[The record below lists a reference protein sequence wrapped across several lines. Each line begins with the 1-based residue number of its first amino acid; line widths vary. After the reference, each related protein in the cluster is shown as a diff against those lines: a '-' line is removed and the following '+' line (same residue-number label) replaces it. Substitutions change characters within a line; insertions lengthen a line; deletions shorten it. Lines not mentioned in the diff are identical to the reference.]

1 MRIEEKM
8 SLGHPPFCFELSVY
22 EASSFD
28 RRSSKIRDFVISA
41 TPQAAKLVNS
51 LCVFRLLR
59 EIRDWRNLE
68 MRRGGGGSGV
78 VVGRGY
84 GLGEGE
90 ARGAQQEEEFAGP
103 EQNVQQAAALKI
115 GQALGMQADVEGLSR
130 AFLDE
135 GAHGRQVHGFGGA
148 ELTAPRIKAFQ
159 LFITTRQE
167 VVQAE
172 SLVIQCCNIRA
183 ATRTHPAVSTRKHR
197 IHPTQAHGFNSTN
210 GFILLRST
218 LLTCVTPRKRF
229 HHRFSTPVPP
239 TTPSWPFL

>member
-68 MRRGGGGSGV
+68 IRRSGAGGEML
-78 VVGRGY
+78 VGRGY
-84 GLGEGE
+84 GLGESE
-90 ARGAQQEEEFAGP
+90 ARGTQQEEEFAGP

-115 GQALGMQADVEGLSR
+115 GQGLGMQADVEGLSR

-135 GAHGRQVHGFGGA
+135 SAHGRQVDGFGGA
-148 ELTAPRIKAFQ
+148 KLAAPRCQAFQ
-159 LFITTRQE
+159 LFLTARQE

-172 SLVIQCCNIRA
+172 SLVIQCCNRGA
-183 ATRTHPAVSTRKHR
+183 ATRSHPAVSTRKHR

-218 LLTCVTPRKRF
+218 LIKMR
-229 HHRFSTPVPP
+229 
-239 TTPSWPFL
+239 

>member
-68 MRRGGGGSGV
+68 IRRSGAGGEV
-78 VVGRGY
+78 LVGRGY
-84 GLGEGE
+84 GCSEGE
-90 ARGAQQEEEFAGP
+90 ARGAHQEEEFAGP
-103 EQNVQQAAALKI
+103 EQNVQKAAALEI

-135 GAHGRQVHGFGGA
+135 GAHGRQVHGLGGA

-172 SLVIQCCNIRA
+172 SLVIQCSNPGPV
-183 ATRTHPAVSTRKHR
+183 TRPHPSLSTPHHPL
-197 IHPTQAHGFNSTN
+197 HPTQPHAFNSTN

-218 LLTCVTPRKRF
+218 LIKMR
-229 HHRFSTPVPP
+229 
-239 TTPSWPFL
+239 

>member
-8 SLGHPPFCFELSVY
+8 SLGHPPFCFELYVY
-22 EASSFD
+22 EASSLD
-28 RRSSKIRDFVISA
+28 RRSPKIRGFVISA
-41 TPQAAKLVNS
+41 TPQVAKLANS
-51 LCVFRLLR
+51 LWVFRLLR

-68 MRRGGGGSGV
+68 IRRSGAGGEV
-78 VVGRGY
+78 LVGRGY

-90 ARGAQQEEEFAGP
+90 ARGPQQEEEFAGP
-103 EQNVQQAAALKI
+103 EQNVQQAAALEI

-135 GAHGRQVHGFGGA
+135 GAHGRQVHGLGGA

-172 SLVIQCCNIRA
+172 SLVIQCSNRGP

-197 IHPTQAHGFNSTN
+197 IHPTPAHDFT
-210 GFILLRST
+210 
-218 LLTCVTPRKRF
+218 
-229 HHRFSTPVPP
+229 PP
-239 TTPSWPFL
+239 TASFLLHPPTSTS